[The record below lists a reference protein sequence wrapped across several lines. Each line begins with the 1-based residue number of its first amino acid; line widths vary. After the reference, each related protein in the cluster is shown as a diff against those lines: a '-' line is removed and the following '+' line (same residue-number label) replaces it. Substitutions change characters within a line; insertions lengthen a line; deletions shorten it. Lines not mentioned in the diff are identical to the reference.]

1 MSFCSVPL
9 FPSFPVV
16 GWDTHP
22 PLLPPMLPPFPMVQ
36 VPLQSRGGEGRYDV
50 SIGRI
55 VWREPKGA
63 TMAPPRRWRW
73 WPRMM
78 RTWNPTIADDSTTLD
93 EHEETRL
100 PEEEPCHA
108 RETNEANVR
117 PTSTSTCDT
126 TTRPH
131 ERNEAKQEEEEGED
145 GTKECR
151 ICQDVGECKDMDAPC
166 SCSGSM
172 KYVHRS
178 CVQRWC
184 DEKGNTQ
191 CEICHQPFRGYVLS
205 PEAAA
210 VHRARRRG
218 MDGNQRRMWNG
229 EWDGTMDERE
239 LLETLSRT
247 HRFGEHEPEEEN
259 VAAWCRSFGLA
270 MIMMALLRNALV
282 ALTYAGEGGEENH
295 AGSSATHHDNTP
307 SYGPNQYPNTDPVDI
322 LLRLFV
328 FVFLPAFLLIKGLS
342 MIHNHQNMQ
351 QEGEDMEEMQ
361 EFTNDSRTQVPAQI
375 P

>member
-1 MSFCSVPL
+1 
-9 FPSFPVV
+9 
-16 GWDTHP
+16 
-22 PLLPPMLPPFPMVQ
+22 
-36 VPLQSRGGEGRYDV
+36 
-50 SIGRI
+50 
-55 VWREPKGA
+55 
-63 TMAPPRRWRW
+63 
-73 WPRMM
+73 MM

-93 EHEETRL
+93 QHEETRL
-100 PEEEPCHA
+100 PEEEEEACHA
-108 RETNEANVR
+108 RETNEEPIR

-126 TTRPH
+126 TWPH
-131 ERNEAKQEEEEGED
+131 ERNEAKQEEEEEED

-307 SYGPNQYPNTDPVDI
+307 SYRPNQYPNTDPVDI

-361 EFTNDSRTQVPAQI
+361 EFTNDNRTQVPAQI